1 MKPARRRIAGLV
13 STHHPTMTVH
23 LSLCS
28 RIHARLQNFLHRRTP
43 RASRRGARV
52 FAAALGFAACTA
64 APLVHAECRPTGT
77 PGALRLPLAPVRIAV
92 PKNTAE
98 GTLLGATHAALVQ
111 DIPYACSGPV
121 NTRELRDA
129 FGAFMTG
136 VTIVTTA
143 GDDGKPLGFTANSFS
158 SVSLDPALLLVS
170 IAKTSGNYQ
179 TFSTAGHFAINILAE
194 GQKDLSNTFA
204 RPSDDRFA
212 NVNWQL
218 SANRNPLIDDVSAWF
233 DCTTHAV
240 IDAGDHALIVGR
252 VEAFHS
258 AGFAGLGYYRGGYF
272 TPAKVSAEVIA
283 GPKVIVSAIIAREDK
298 VLLVKTADGK
308 WGLPSKEIG
317 KEGADKALADIFTK
331 YQPDASASFI
341 YSVYNNTETHY
352 QYISFL
358 CSAPDELA
366 AAGDASAK
374 FISLEDIE
382 TQAFQDS
389 ALASMLQRYRK
400 ESELKSYGMYFGDH
414 SNGTVRPLHS

>member
-1 MKPARRRIAGLV
+1 MSEKSSQP
-13 STHHPTMTVH
+13 MN
-23 LSLCS
+23 
-28 RIHARLQNFLHRRTP
+28 QE
-43 RASRRGARV
+43 
-52 FAAALGFAACTA
+52 AAK
-64 APLVHAECRPTGT
+64 
-77 PGALRLPLAPVRIAV
+77 I
-92 PKNTAE
+92 
-98 GTLLGATHAALVQ
+98 
-111 DIPYACSGPV
+111 

-143 GDDGKPLGFTANSFS
+143 SDDGKPLGFTANSFS

-170 IAKTSGNYQ
+170 IAKTSSNYP

-212 NVNWQL
+212 HVSWRL
-218 SANRNPLIDDVSAWF
+218 SPNRNPLINDVSAWF

-252 VEAFHS
+252 IEAFHS
-258 AGFAGLGYYRGGYF
+258 AGYAGLGYYRGGYF
-272 TPAKVSAEVIA
+272 TPASVSADVIA

-298 VLLVKTADGK
+298 VLLVKKAENK
-308 WGLPSKEIG
+308 WGLPSRVIG
-317 KEGADKALADIFTK
+317 KEGADKALAEIFRQ

-341 YSVYNNTETHY
+341 YSAYNNTETHY

-358 CSAPDELA
+358 CSTPDELA
-366 AAGDASAK
+366 ASGDATGE
-374 FISLEDIE
+374 FISLDDIE
-382 TQAFQDS
+382 TQAFEDG

-400 ESELKSYGMYFGDH
+400 ESQLKSYGLYFGDH